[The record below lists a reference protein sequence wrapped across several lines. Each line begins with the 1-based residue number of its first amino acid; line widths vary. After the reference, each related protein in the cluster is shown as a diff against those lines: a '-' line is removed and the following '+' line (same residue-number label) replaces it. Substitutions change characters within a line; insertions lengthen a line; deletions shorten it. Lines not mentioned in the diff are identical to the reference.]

1 MHFSFT
7 STVFSTKVHTVESC
21 LLLPE
26 APGWLS
32 SPGTPPNP
40 RLCLSAP
47 CCRPGGPSALLWAV
61 RAPSDVAMSQGTAWT
76 LAAADSPRGPCPL
89 VGLTGTAGLLPR
101 LPAFPWVSTS
111 DSDALWASSLALV
124 HPHLLTFRAAGR
136 PCRLVLLWTSL
147 WVGEALSFLPVKWRE
162 HTQKRL
168 CNAPQ
173 QLHSTSSP
181 LNGES

>member
-1 MHFSFT
+1 MLFT
-7 STVFSTKVHTVESC
+7 STVFPQKCAQWKAASC
-21 LLLPE
+21 FPRRRAGSPLPG
-26 APGWLS
+26 P
-32 SPGTPPNP
+32 PPNP
-40 RLCLSAP
+40 RLCPGAP
-47 CCRPGGPSALLWAV
+47 CGSALGGSVLLQTWLCH
-61 RAPSDVAMSQGTAWT
+61 RAPPGLWQLQTAP
-76 LAAADSPRGPCPL
+76 AGPCPL
-89 VGLTGTAGLLPR
+89 VGLTGTAGLLSRP
-101 LPAFPWVSTS
+101 PAFPWVSTS
-111 DSDALWASSLALV
+111 DRDALWASSLALV

>member
-32 SPGTPPNP
+32 SPGTPPTP
-40 RLCLSAP
+40 GSASVP
-47 CCRPGGPSALLWAV
+47 PAAAPGGLQLCSGRV
-61 RAPSDVAMSQGTAWT
+61 RAPSGVAVSQGAAWT
-76 LAAADSPRGPCPL
+76 LRLQTARAGPCPL

-111 DSDALWASSLALV
+111 DRDALWASSLALV
-124 HPHLLTFRAAGR
+124 HPHLLTFRASGR
-136 PCRLVLLWTSL
+136 PCHLVLLWTSL

>member
-1 MHFSFT
+1 MHFLFT

-40 RLCLSAP
+40 GSASVP
-47 CCRPGGPSALLWAV
+47 PAAAPGAFSSALGGSMLLQTWLCH
-61 RAPSDVAMSQGTAWT
+61 RAPPGLWQLQTAP
-76 LAAADSPRGPCPL
+76 AGPCLL
-89 VGLTGTAGLLPR
+89 VGLTGTAGLLSRP
-101 LPAFPWVSTS
+101 PAFPWVLTS
-111 DSDALWASSLALV
+111 DRDALWASSLALV

-168 CNAPQ
+168 CNVPQ